1 MIIKYYQSLVLLSPD
16 AHRLGAHGPR
26 PLLAFAARR
35 VLLLNAMIAMKDCG
49 PACCPVIDCGPAC
62 CPIVDGGP
70 AAPPLLTNAEQPP
83 PLPLSLQLTTSKR
96 TSAPAAQTERA
107 WASIPRPADRR
118 AQPPPWLRAHA
129 HLPLVQRQVHLEHG
143 LPAVVGARPRLL
155 ADGHS
160 GRRRGEAARQLLLDQ
175 RALLWEWVGQV

>member
-1 MIIKYYQSLVLLSPD
+1 MIIKYYQILSKLAPPD

-26 PLLAFAARR
+26 PLLALAARR
-35 VLLLNAMIAMKDCG
+35 VLLVNAMIAMIDGG
-49 PACCPVIDCGPAC
+49 PTCCPL
-62 CPIVDGGP
+62 VDGGP
-70 AAPPLLTNAEQPP
+70 AAPPLLANAEQPA
-83 PLPLSLQLTTSKR
+83 PLLLLTTSER
-96 TSAPAAQTERA
+96 TSAPAAQTERTR
-107 WASIPRPADRR
+107 ASIPRPADRR

-129 HLPLVQRQVHLEHG
+129 HLPLVVQRQVHLEHG
-143 LPAVVGARPRLL
+143 LPAVVGAGPRLL